1 MGRHV
6 SKAVVHV
13 AQWKQGFWVYIGGLR
28 LPAIGFLRQAG
39 FSRSPHTC
47 PGQADRGLQSG
58 KINPEP
64 SRSNPN
70 TLQLGKS
77 EKDRTTQQVILDN
90 YCTSPL
96 KSSKHRNCARRTLW
110 NVSSG
115 KLSFLAPGGHRGDAE
130 SCRPGCLEF
139 SGTSKVSQT
148 LSLNILL
155 LVLLLMLLYYYN
167 YDSKSYNLSYN
178 SIVA

>member
-1 MGRHV
+1 MFSVGVILGRHV

-28 LPAIGFLRQAG
+28 LPSIGFLRQAG

-77 EKDRTTQQVILDN
+77 EKDRGQLN
-90 YCTSPL
+90 
-96 KSSKHRNCARRTLW
+96 
-110 NVSSG
+110 
-115 KLSFLAPGGHRGDAE
+115 KLSLIITVLAL
-130 SCRPGCLEF
+130 SNLQNT
-139 SGTSKVSQT
+139 GTA
-148 LSLNILL
+148 
-155 LVLLLMLLYYYN
+155 LVEPFGMSVLG
-167 YDSKSYNLSYN
+167 S
-178 SIVA
+178 